1 MIYMDSSA
9 LLTLLTGRTNAG
21 ELRVFL
27 ADRPGVPLATST
39 VGVVETV
46 RQLDKVGSFPT
57 ALADLD
63 RLVTEILLTEE
74 VRDLAT
80 RVPGSLRSLD
90 AIHVASALSVSEVL
104 DCLVTYDKRMLDAAR
119 EAGLTAKSPGVDDR
133 E

>member
-9 LLTLLTGRTNAG
+9 LLALLTGRSGAA
-21 ELRVFL
+21 ELRHFL
-27 ADRPGVPLATST
+27 AERPGTPMATST

-46 RQLDKVGSFPT
+46 RQLDRVGSFPN

-63 RLVTEILLTEE
+63 GMVTEVLLTEE

-80 RVPGSLRSLD
+80 RVPPTLRSLD
-90 AIHVASALSVSEVL
+90 AIHVASALTLGEAL

-119 EAGLTAKSPGVDDR
+119 EVGLSAHAPGAED
-133 E
+133 